1 MLYLALSTCVQYC
14 TIGWLVLPPPLVL
27 THSSGLRFGRLPV
40 CVSALVRQ
48 FAWGIIQASTQPD
61 GSHRAYA
68 SDFDVSIPAHGYVY
82 SPSFDFVMG
91 DGPKAFT
98 PPY

>member
-1 MLYLALSTCVQYC
+1 M
-14 TIGWLVLPPPLVL
+14 
-27 THSSGLRFGRLPV
+27 RLQQRK
-40 CVSALVRQ
+40 AKATRRREGFLVRREELQ
-48 FAWGIIQASTQPD
+48 QVPLLERGEPRGVLERPLRRPGRPPS
-61 GSHRAYA
+61 RAEERLH
-68 SDFDVSIPAHGYVY
+68 SIVY